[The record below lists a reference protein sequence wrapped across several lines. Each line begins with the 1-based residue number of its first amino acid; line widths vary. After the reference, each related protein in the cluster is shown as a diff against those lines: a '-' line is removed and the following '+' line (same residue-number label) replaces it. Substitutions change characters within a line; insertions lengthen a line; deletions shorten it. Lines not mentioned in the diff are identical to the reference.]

1 MSRSRRS
8 ASMADDLL
16 RGRHRPERWFERFS
30 EQPFKTAWVL
40 LTVVTASLTIVAGV
54 LIRLSDPE
62 HIHSIGEGLWWAV
75 QTVTTVGYGDVV
87 PTSELGR
94 GVGVV
99 VMMTGLAFMTVT
111 TAAVTNLFIEQARR
125 RRRMDLDASP
135 DLAALHA
142 RIDDLVGEV
151 RALREAQEDK

>member
-1 MSRSRRS
+1 MPDG
-8 ASMADDLL
+8 ALH
-16 RGRHRPERWFERFS
+16 GRHRPERWFDRFAD
-30 EQPFKTAWVL
+30 QPFKTAWVL
-40 LTVVTASLTIVAGV
+40 LTVVTATLTIVAGV
-54 LIRLSDPE
+54 LIRLTDPS
-62 HIHSIGEGLWWAV
+62 HIHSLGAGLWWAV

-125 RRRMDLDASP
+125 RRNIGPQAGPELT
-135 DLAALHA
+135 ALRE
-142 RIDDLVGEV
+142 RIDDLVAEV
-151 RALREAQEDK
+151 RALRESQADN